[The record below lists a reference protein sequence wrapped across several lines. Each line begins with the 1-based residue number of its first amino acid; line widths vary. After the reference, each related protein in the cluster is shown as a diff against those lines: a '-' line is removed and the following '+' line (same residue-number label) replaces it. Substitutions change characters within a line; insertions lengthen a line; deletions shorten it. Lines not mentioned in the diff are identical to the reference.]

1 MRRLG
6 VPATARA
13 SFYIYNAHDD
23 VDALIDGTRQSERVV
38 RLSLEE
44 LYKEVIL
51 DHYRTPRNKGR
62 LDPHDVALER
72 NNPLCGDEIE
82 LFLKFDGDAVEGI
95 AFEGKG
101 CSISQAS
108 ASMMTEKVKGL
119 DAKEAARARRVDQA
133 HDGRRGGGRPQRPRR
148 PRLAEGRRE
157 VPGAH
162 QVRPARLE
170 HPAKRPWTATAPL
183 IDRGFAT

>member
-1 MRRLG
+1 M
-6 VPATARA
+6 V
-13 SFYIYNAHDD
+13 H
-23 VDALIDGTRQSERVV
+23 
-38 RLSLEE
+38 LSLEE

-82 LFLKFDGDAVEGI
+82 LFVKFDGEKVEGV

-108 ASMMTEKVKGL
+108 ASMMTEKVNGL
-119 DAKEAARARRVDQA
+119 DTKDALAVIESIKRMMAGEEDGDPEKLGDLVSLKGVVKYPVRIKCALLGWNTLQEA
-133 HDGRRGGGRPQRPRR
+133 
-148 PRLAEGRRE
+148 
-157 VPGAH
+157 
-162 QVRPARLE
+162 LE
-170 HPAKRPWTATAPL
+170 NGDADSK
-183 IDRGFAT
+183 

>member
-1 MRRLG
+1 M
-6 VPATARA
+6 
-13 SFYIYNAHDD
+13 
-23 VDALIDGTRQSERVV
+23 V

-51 DHYRTPRNKGR
+51 DHYRAPRNKGR

-82 LFLKFDGDAVEGI
+82 LFVHFEGDTLDGI

-119 DAKEAARARRVDQA
+119 
-133 HDGRRGGGRPQRPRR
+133 
-148 PRLAEGRRE
+148 
-157 VPGAH
+157 
-162 QVRPARLE
+162 
-170 HPAKRPWTATAPL
+170 PAKDAGALADSIKRMMAGEEEGDPEALGDLVSLKGVVKYPVRIKCALLGWNTLVEALEEGGKA
-183 IDRGFAT
+183 

>member
-1 MRRLG
+1 
-6 VPATARA
+6 
-13 SFYIYNAHDD
+13 
-23 VDALIDGTRQSERVV
+23 VV

-51 DHYRTPRNKGR
+51 DHYRAPRNKGR

-82 LFLKFDGDAVEGI
+82 LFVKFDGDDVEGI

-108 ASMMTEKVKGL
+108 ASMMTEKVQGL
-119 DAKEAARARRVDQA
+119 
-133 HDGRRGGGRPQRPRR
+133 
-148 PRLAEGRRE
+148 
-157 VPGAH
+157 
-162 QVRPARLE
+162 
-170 HPAKRPWTATAPL
+170 PAKDAQLVAESIKRMMAGEEEGDAETLGDL
-183 IDRGFAT
+183 ISLKGVVKYPVRIKCALLGWNTLLEALEEGGKTSS

>member
-1 MRRLG
+1 
-6 VPATARA
+6 
-13 SFYIYNAHDD
+13 
-23 VDALIDGTRQSERVV
+23 VV

-82 LFLKFDGDAVEGI
+82 LYVKFNGESVEGI

-119 DAKEAARARRVDQA
+119 PVKDAV
-133 HDGRRGGGRPQRPRR
+133 G
-148 PRLAEGRRE
+148 LAESIKRMMAGE
-157 VPGAH
+157 EEGNPNELGDLISLKGVVKYP
-162 QVRPARLE
+162 VRIKCALLGWNTLLE
-170 HPAKRPWTATAPL
+170 AL
-183 IDRGFAT
+183 EESGS